1 MGQYWDIIN
10 LDKKETRGPGSKLG
24 EFMFDRSPETLV
36 NVFAVPLCPPD
47 PPNTPAKNQRESFTP
62 PRGMK
67 PALGVLDLPPE
78 LLGMIFVQ
86 IHVLRDVASFCVT
99 NTVLYAIGRR
109 RVHELMVAKTWVG
122 DRVVCLGDYSRT
134 PDLPRGMLTDAEMEA
149 LRVKEGEVLSRE
161 ERWNLDESDDDNI
174 DGDEDIDGDGNGDG
188 DDIHGDI
195 IINLDYFKDA
205 DEDQAQD
212 VDKGEEPR
220 AEGKESTETSEPTK
234 RVDHDTDEKT
244 DEDAEERPGTSQD
257 AEDAAGTEAPVRPNR
272 RPRNLYRS
280 LWHHATSE
288 YKEVGY
294 STRLPY
300 EFMYRMRSAER
311 KAFEQLITPNYGPKD
326 LSWALLNRTKREY
339 VRADAV
345 AELTNAPRNGPFIE
359 GRVGLGE
366 VLLSRICWSSDD
378 ETGTPFIE
386 GLHRGKWAGDRFE
399 INTMERLDELRARE
413 TWTDMTKEVLD
424 EVVTIWDCVFDDDS
438 WRKT

>member
-1 MGQYWDIIN
+1 MGQWWQIIN
-10 LDKKETRGPGSKLG
+10 LDKKETPGHMGGLD
-24 EFMFDRSPETLV
+24 EFMFNTWPSTLV
-36 NVFAVPLCPPD
+36 NMFAMPMYPPD
-47 PPNTPAKNQRESFTP
+47 LPSTPEKDHRESFTP

-78 LLGMIFVQ
+78 LLGMIFDH
-86 IHVLRDVASFCVT
+86 IHVLRDAVSFCVA
-99 NTVLYAIGRR
+99 NPVLCTIGRR
-109 RVHELMVAKTWVG
+109 RVHKLIVAKTWVG
-122 DRVVCLGDYSRT
+122 DRIVCLGDYMRMH
-134 PDLPRGMLTDAEMEA
+134 DLPRDMLTDAEMEA
-149 LRVKEGEVLSRE
+149 LRVKEGEVLNSE
-161 ERWNLDESDDDNI
+161 EASHIYGPWDIGERNDDDVYDYI
-174 DGDEDIDGDGNGDG
+174 CVEDSD
-188 DDIHGDI
+188 
-195 IINLDYFKDA
+195 

-212 VDKGEEPR
+212 VDKGEAPQTED
-220 AEGKESTETSEPTK
+220 KEFTETSEPTK
-234 RVDHDTDEKT
+234 RVDHDRDEKIGR
-244 DEDAEERPGTSQD
+244 DAEEQPDKSQ
-257 AEDAAGTEAPVRPNR
+257 DAAGTDTPARCSRP
-272 RPRNLYRS
+272 PLTLYRS

-294 STRLPY
+294 SMTTRLPY
-300 EFMYRMRSAER
+300 KFMYRMRSAER

-345 AELTNAPRNGPFIE
+345 AQLTNAPQNGPFIE

-386 GLHRGKWAGDRFE
+386 DLELHRGKWAGDRCE

-424 EVVTIWDCVFDDDS
+424 EVVTIWDCVFDDNS